1 MEYRL
6 RKSALLWREVDGDL
20 IALDGASDTYLG
32 ANAAGRLL
40 WRMLADGATEQE
52 LVESLVTEFEVA
64 PHDASA
70 DVKTFVG
77 ELLAAGLLES

>member
-1 MEYRL
+1 
-6 RKSALLWREVDGDL
+6 
-20 IALDGASDTYLG
+20 
-32 ANAAGRLL
+32 
-40 WRMLADGATEQE
+40 MLADGATEQE